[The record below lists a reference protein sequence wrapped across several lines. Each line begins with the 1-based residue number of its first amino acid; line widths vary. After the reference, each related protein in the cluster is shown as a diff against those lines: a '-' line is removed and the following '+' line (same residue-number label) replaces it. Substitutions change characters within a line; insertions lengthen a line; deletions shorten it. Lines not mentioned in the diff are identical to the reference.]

1 MGKALYELR
10 KQYAMKWKMGEYLI
24 DGCCFH

>member
-10 KQYAMKWKMGEYLI
+10 KQYAMKWKMGKYLI